1 MKPGRKRKSPYASDR
16 KHQQRPWLSGLAAQA
31 ERIVEV
37 GVFTGRTT
45 GYLARHTT
53 ATIWGVDHWRG
64 PAAYPGIGLI
74 VNAKSERRFR
84 RRLKPWIENG
94 RVVVVKMESTVAADY
109 LLADHGPVMDLVFID
124 AAHDYE
130 SVRKDIAAWRK
141 CVRPGGILCGH
152 DINWPGVGRAVGEA
166 FPEAG
171 RGGGYC
177 WWTEIG
183 P

>member
-130 SVRKDIAAWRK
+130 SVRNDIAAWRK

-152 DINWPGVGRAVGEA
+152 DINWPGVEKAVGEA